1 MPEGFVYGGS
11 TILSHPIFVETIL
24 PFLLVFTIVF
34 AVLQKSKI
42 LGEGKRQID
51 AIVGL
56 VVGLLVIS
64 FGQATGVIIQLTY
77 FLAVALVI
85 ILVLMILLGSFTREG
100 KFFEWMPKGL
110 KWILSTIVI
119 IAVVIAVLVVTDV
132 WGRLYDYFFMAS
144 DTGIL
149 ANVIFVV
156 AIIGAIVAVILGG
169 ARAGTVVHQVLLRS
183 NARGA

>member
-1 MPEGFVYGGS
+1 MPEGFTYGGQ

-42 LGEGKRQID
+42 FGEGKKQID

-64 FGQATGVIIQLTY
+64 FAQATGIIVQLIP

-85 ILVLMILLGSFTREG
+85 ILAFLILVGSFG
-100 KFFEWMPKGL
+100 KSGDAM
-110 KWILSTIVI
+110 LSDGWKKALIAIVA
-119 IAVVIAVLVVTDV
+119 IAVVIAVLIITNAWQYIQD
-132 WGRLYDYFFMAS
+132 W
-144 DTGIL
+144 
-149 ANVIFVV
+149 IFVGENSNLLV
-156 AIIGAIVAVILGG
+156 NAVFIAIIIGAIVFVYIG
-169 ARAGTVVHQVLLRS
+169 AKTKDS
-183 NARGA
+183 KDKKD